1 MLVISLFWP
10 SPSQGRAL
18 YTVNGK
24 PDETNPA
31 NANKFFVP
39 LDPQKT
45 ALKRSDY
52 ALRSPTKLRL
62 FALLTLLGMSV
73 SNAQSAS
80 VISPS
85 TSVYLPLVSV
95 GDRVRWFNT
104 ADDFR
109 VVVGKGSNKNTKL
122 EIFSPGLNLNDYTKR
137 RGGSDYIGDER
148 YDQNGFFTRFKLL
161 DSKRSVVSEKTFSTT
176 TAHTWFT
183 LLDQPLNPGAYPLD
197 VRSHGNGKN
206 AFGLIATGDVRLEAT
221 QFTVNGHGKPG
232 AEMVTAN
239 IPVSNSLINQ
249 RVRISSY
256 DGDGPNELVLFVRF
270 PTGRLQRLKTSEDVS
285 WAANDIKVTKDLVG
299 KWQLVARIGSRPKQ
313 FSNSFTLR
321 FQAVSKQA
329 TPLYAQLPVTA
340 PKNPASA
347 PPVTP
352 STVPVTPPA
361 PPTSSTPPTPPV
373 APPSVQTLGPIEVSI
388 VDAAGQPVIGATYKV
403 TGETERRVQL
413 KLNLGYVRTNTEITV
428 GDGVLEDDGNT
439 VLVGV
444 SGASIR
450 FTVRRMQASIT
461 VEAVA
466 EIGSQR
472 VKLEGVPVRLN
483 GETKPSGSSFT
494 VEPGEWT
501 VEPTVLPGSNVE
513 AISTVLKDGASKTI
527 TIVYR
532 VEAELKLEADHP
544 SMMVGEAVKLTA
556 TASTAF
562 PYPLPVT
569 LKLTLPVEVQSG
581 ATQTLETSIQ
591 ANQPATLAL
600 PAQGITATPSASV
613 TATLEPFD
621 LNRTVTLEIKAPPTA
636 NSNTSAPTQ
645 ADLEITHSADQNPI
659 EIGQTA
665 TYTVNLANLGPI
677 AAEHAHIRFPKID
690 GATLE
695 SWSASQGT
703 CTVTDTAL
711 ECDVNR
717 LESGATALVLMVLK
731 PLNVGPLNTTVT
743 ATSDTPDPNASNNQD
758 TFTLVV
764 NAPPLPPAHLL
775 LTREAVTPTPA
786 LPGETVTVRLTLEN
800 NGGMATD
807 FVLTDDPS
815 AFLSANITRFEGRLE
830 PGEVREVTYTARVEP
845 GAAGTSTLHAEVTA
859 PDLEPAVAETP
870 FERVNIGLSK
880 TASLTVSPR
889 PGTPIPFV
897 ITVTN
902 PVNRAIKLEL
912 QGDAP
917 GLHLEPDESGALE
930 LGPLET
936 KTIRV
941 TGTAGEAG
949 TFTNTINATLFGVQ
963 TAASAIARV
972 NVIELP
978 SRERES
984 TVTLRVR
991 VAQIPQGDVIVS
1003 DILPPGATYTPG
1015 SSQLNGQPL
1024 PDPLMANDRLFWIL
1038 PPGTDGDHAITYRL
1052 THTAALETPEDRI
1065 GVLLRLPG
1073 GSNRE
1078 PTYRVLT
1085 GKPDLIAAFKQAQQ
1099 PTNTTPSRQRVG
1111 ALIVNPVSGTL
1122 FRDRDQ
1128 VNITVDVPLHAE
1140 KIQLSVS
1147 GELIPDSK
1155 VGTKTFDEGTG
1166 RTTFEYIAVKL
1177 KPGANQ
1183 LKLTADDNGQALE
1196 DRAEVF
1202 VSGSPVSLR
1211 IEAANPI
1218 TNDANDRPAL
1228 KITVLDANNLP
1239 AQDGTLTL
1247 ESSPEPAV
1255 TDANPNE
1262 PGLQVRYQNGVVIV
1276 PLSNIGTRTV
1286 VKAEARIGPVRGVA
1300 EFPVLAS
1307 PRPPIAAGVLSL
1319 ELRGGSGFSVA
1330 GSLQGFVRA
1339 TLWDTYLLTV
1349 GINQQASY
1357 GTEFSANGNLLP
1369 PSNESSRFPLLGDN
1383 AVRGSDTTSSD
1394 GFYARLENGPSFV
1407 QYGQFG
1413 AGFTGRLSSFST
1425 RMNGVQG
1432 LYRQDN
1438 LSLTAF
1444 GAFAP
1449 RTNLTNISPVTPY
1462 GFAGDGTGLY
1472 KLSNAP
1478 IQPGSER
1485 VRIVVR
1491 DQNGLSVLREQE
1503 LERLKDYAIDNLA
1516 GIITLSRPLQPTD
1529 ENNNPQ
1535 FLVVDYASESTDV
1548 PLEFRF
1554 GTQARIELG
1563 NWMIQATALKYSAS
1577 KPLLAAVG
1585 ASYATNGFKAE
1596 TELGYAGDWALSS
1609 SANFKVGSLEAN
1621 LSYQNLGVN
1630 YTGPSAALSNGADL
1644 SLSASYNL
1652 TQNLK
1657 FSANLALGQRY
1668 ATGETREEYGLQAAN
1683 DFGGFSLSLGLRGLA
1698 ASSRNAQGVLTW
1710 NTDVYLTGGVKVPLG
1725 PVTLGLEQ
1733 RVPISSGTPGQTAF
1747 SLEYALTESVKIELK
1762 DTFSYDGTNQGSVGV
1777 RGTFGT
1783 TNVTAAYDLPTTSG
1797 GSARG
1802 RVGIDTTV
1810 PLGSGFSAQLGG
1822 SLEAPLGQAL
1832 SASLNLGLG
1841 YAFEQTRANA
1851 TAQFSITPNGF
1862 KQVYGLGAVI
1872 QPSSSPLV
1880 LSPKLEITNGPE
1892 GSGLKFSAAGA
1903 YRGASFSLLTNH
1915 QVRTG
1920 IYAPNGDAL
1929 EGEVQAVNAFSS
1941 SFSLRGGL
1949 AYKLS
1954 SGVFTGQ
1961 LNAGVTYWTSNTFG
1975 IGSSAVW
1982 AFQPG
1987 YGFRA
1992 TWGIEASLRV
2002 LDGLVLTGGFNL
2014 LGFDGGIGSITTAP
2028 GFYLRLD
2035 FVFDENTFGL
2045 NGSSA
2050 TSTPVP
2056 SRPVPSEPQAP
2067 SPTK

>member
-10 SPSQGRAL
+10 SPIQGRAL
-18 YTVNGK
+18 FTVSVK
-24 PDETNPA
+24 PDKTNPPS
-31 NANKFFVP
+31 ANKSFLVP
-39 LDPQKT
+39 LHPPKT

-73 SNAQSAS
+73 SNPNAQS
-80 VISPS
+80 VIAPS
-85 TSVYLPLVSV
+85 TNVYLPLVSV

-104 ADDFR
+104 SDDFR
-109 VVVGKGSNKNTKL
+109 VVVGNGSSKNTKL
-122 EIFSPGLNLNDYTKR
+122 EVFSPGLNLNDYTKR

-148 YDQNGFFTRFKLL
+148 YDQNVFFTRFKLL

-176 TAHTWFT
+176 TANTWFT
-183 LLDQPLNPGAYPLD
+183 LLDRPLNPGAYPFD

-221 QFTVNGHGKPG
+221 QFTVNAHGKPG
-232 AEMVTAN
+232 KEMVAAN
-239 IPVSNSLINQ
+239 IPVPGSLMGQ

-256 DGDGPNELVLFVRF
+256 DGDGLNELVLYVRF
-270 PTGRLQRLKTSEDVS
+270 PGGRLQRLTTSEDVS
-285 WAANDIKVTKDLVG
+285 WASNDIKVTKDLVG
-299 KWQLVARIGSRPKQ
+299 KWQLVARIGLHPKQ

-321 FQAVSKQA
+321 FQAISKQA

-340 PKNPASA
+340 PQNPTK
-347 PPVTP
+347 TP
-352 STVPVTPPA
+352 L
-361 PPTSSTPPTPPV
+361 PPTP
-373 APPSVQTLGPIEVSI
+373 ATPPPATPQQVQTLAPLEVTI
-388 VDAAGQPVIGATYKV
+388 VDAAGQPVPGATYSV
-403 TGETERRVQL
+403 TGESERRVQL
-413 KLNLGYVRTNTEITV
+413 KLNQGYVRLSTEITV
-428 GDGVLEDDGNT
+428 GDGILEDAGNT

-450 FTVRRMQASIT
+450 FTVHQTQANIT
-461 VEAVA
+461 VQAVA
-466 EIGSQR
+466 EIGTRR
-472 VKLEGVPVRLN
+472 VQLEGVPVTLN

-494 VEPGEWT
+494 VQPGEWT
-501 VEPTVLPGSNVE
+501 ITPTPLPGSSTE
-513 AISTVLKDGASKTI
+513 AVNLKISDDATQTI
-527 TIVYR
+527 TIVYH
-532 VEAELKLEADHP
+532 VEAGLILRADRSSLSVGDALE
-544 SMMVGEAVKLTA
+544 LTA

-562 PYPLPVT
+562 PYPVPVRLSLGLPG
-569 LKLTLPVEVQSG
+569 EVQSS
-581 ATQTLETSIQ
+581 ATKTLEASIQ
-591 ANQPATLAL
+591 ANQPVTFTL
-600 PAQGITATPSASV
+600 PAEAITPTPSATV
-613 TATLEPFD
+613 VATLEPFN
-621 LNRTVTLEIKAPPTA
+621 LNQTVQLEIKAPPTA
-636 NSNTSAPTQ
+636 TSNPPAPTPTQ

-665 TYTVNLANLGPI
+665 TYTINLANLGPI
-677 AAEHAHIRFPKID
+677 EADHAHIRFPKVE

-703 CTVTDTAL
+703 CTVTDAAL

-717 LESGATALVLMVLK
+717 LESGATALVLVILK

-743 ATSDTPDPNASNNQD
+743 ATSATPDPNAGNNQD

-775 LTREAVTPTPA
+775 LTREAVTPNPA
-786 LPGETVTVRLTLEN
+786 LPGETVTVRMTLEN
-800 NGGMATD
+800 NGGMATN
-807 FVLTDDPS
+807 FILTDDPS
-815 AFLSANITRFEGRLE
+815 ALLSANITRFEGRLE
-830 PGEVREVTYTARVEP
+830 PGEVRDVTYTARVEP
-845 GAAGTSTLHAEVTA
+845 GAAGTGTLHAEVTA
-859 PDLEPAVAETP
+859 PDLEPVVAETP

-917 GLHLEPDESGALE
+917 GLHLEPDESGTLE
-930 LGPLET
+930 LAPLET

-949 TFTNTINATLFGVQ
+949 AFTNTVKATLFGVQ
-963 TAASAIARV
+963 TAASASASV
-972 NVIELP
+972 KVIELP

-984 TVTLRVR
+984 SVTLRVR
-991 VAQIPQGDVIVS
+991 VAQTPQGDVIVS

-1038 PPGTDGDHAITYRL
+1038 PPGTDGDHAITYSL

-1065 GVLLRLPG
+1065 GVLLRLPSG
-1073 GSNRE
+1073 TNRE
-1078 PTYRVLT
+1078 PSYRVLT
-1085 GKPDLIAAFKQAQQ
+1085 GNPDLIAAFKQAQQ
-1099 PTNTTPSRQRVG
+1099 PANTAPSRQRVG

-1140 KIQLSVS
+1140 NIQLSVN
-1147 GELIPDSK
+1147 GEIILDAKI
-1155 VGTKTFDEGTG
+1155 GTKTFDEGTG

-1177 KPGANQ
+1177 KPGRNQ
-1183 LKLTADDNGQALE
+1183 LTLTATENGQALE
-1196 DRAEVF
+1196 DRAQVL
-1202 VSGSPVSLR
+1202 VSGSPVSIR

-1239 AQDGTLTL
+1239 AQDSTLTL

-1262 PGLQVRYQNGVVIV
+1262 PGLQVRYTNGVVIV

-1307 PRPPIAAGVLSL
+1307 PRPPIAAGALSL
-1319 ELRGGSGFSVA
+1319 ELRAGSGFSVA

-1357 GTEFSANGNLLP
+1357 GTEFSANGDLLP
-1369 PSNESSRFPLLGDN
+1369 PSNESSRFPLLGDT

-1394 GFYARLENGPSFV
+1394 GFYARLENGASFV

-1449 RTNLTNISPVTPY
+1449 RTNLTNISPTNPY

-1491 DQNGLSVLREQE
+1491 DQNGLSALREQE

-1529 ENNNPQ
+1529 ENSNPQ
-1535 FLVVDYASESTDV
+1535 FLVIEYASESTDV

-1585 ASYATNGFKAE
+1585 ASYAAEGFKAE

-1609 SANFKVGSLEAN
+1609 SVNLKTGGLEAN
-1621 LSYQNLGVN
+1621 LAYQNLGVN

-1652 TQNLK
+1652 TQSLK

-1683 DFGGFSLSLGLRGLA
+1683 DFGPFSLSLGLRGLA

-1710 NTDVYLTGGVKVPLG
+1710 NTDVYVTGGVKVPLG

-1783 TNVTAAYDLPTTSG
+1783 TNISAGYDLPTTSG

-1841 YAFEQTRANA
+1841 YAYEQTRANA

-1862 KQVYGLGAVI
+1862 KQVYSLGAVI

-1892 GSGLKFSAAGA
+1892 GSGLKFSTAGA
-1903 YRGASFSLLTNH
+1903 YRGSSFSLLTNH
-1915 QVRTG
+1915 QIRTG

-1992 TWGIEASLRV
+1992 TWGIEGSLRV
-2002 LDGLVLTGGFNL
+2002 TDGLVLTGGFNL

-2050 TSTPVP
+2050 ASTPV
-2056 SRPVPSEPQAP
+2056 SSTPVPSEPQAP